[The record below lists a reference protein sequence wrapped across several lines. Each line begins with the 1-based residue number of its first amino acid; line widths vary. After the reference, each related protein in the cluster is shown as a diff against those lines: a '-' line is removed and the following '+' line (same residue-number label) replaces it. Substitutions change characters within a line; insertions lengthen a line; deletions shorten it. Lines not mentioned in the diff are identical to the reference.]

1 MAQENGRLPPSQI
14 DSAMPGVGVPLGEE
28 GEEIEIE
35 QEEIET
41 PDFDESMV
49 EVQEDG
55 SVNINFEEAAAAELE
70 QEFDFNLSETMDENT
85 LMEISTELL
94 GLYEE
99 DKESRQDWENSYA
112 EGLKLLGLKYE
123 ERDEPFRG
131 SSGVTHPVIAEAV
144 TQFQAQAYKELLPAT
159 GPVRGQI
166 IGATNTQVE
175 SQAQRVQDFMNY
187 QIMNVMEEYDPE
199 LDRLLF
205 YLPLAGSAFKKV
217 YFDDTLDRAVS
228 RFIPADDLVVP
239 YNATEREINL

>member
-1 MAQENGRLPPSQI
+1 MAQGNGRLPPSQI
-14 DSAMPGVGVPLGEE
+14 DSAMPGSGMDLEGGEDIE
-28 GEEIEIE
+28 VETVEE
-35 QEEIET
+35 ET
-41 PDFDESMV
+41 PNFDESMV

-55 SVNINFEEAAAAELE
+55 SVNINFEEAAAEELS
-70 QEFDFNLSETMDENT
+70 QEFDFNLSESIDDDT

-144 TQFQAQAYKELLPAT
+144 TQFQAQAYKELLPAS
-159 GPVRGQI
+159 GPVKSQI
-166 IGATNTQVE
+166 IGATDTQVE
-175 SQAQRVQDFMNY
+175 AQAQRVQDYMNY

-205 YLPLAGSAFKKV
+205 YLPYA
-217 YFDDTLDRAVS
+217 
-228 RFIPADDLVVP
+228 
-239 YNATEREINL
+239 